1 MGWTN
6 PFVLGA
12 IVLDILL
19 LGMLIQVAG
28 QSHLNLGSDRI
39 DGNQQINEEEH
50 GTELEAVSSR

>member
-12 IVLDILL
+12 IVLGILL
-19 LGMLIQVAG
+19 LGMLIQFAG